1 MLIST
6 TKCFKDNNIA
16 GACIGPVQFVVFE
29 KNSSALKIITPNFSR
44 NQVITDYVCH
54 RKARKEILKACH
66 AHAICNLHFC
76 CNKFVLIVT

>member
-29 KNSSALKIITPNFSR
+29 KISSAFKKTPNCSR
-44 NQVITDYVCH
+44 NQVITDNVCH
-54 RKARKEILKACH
+54 RKARKEILPRTCY
-66 AHAICNLHFC
+66 L
-76 CNKFVLIVT
+76 